1 MPDDLADALRHRISP
16 EVTAEE
22 FDQELADTAAS
33 GLLHELNQA
42 ALGDQAVPGLLTIPS
57 SPDGTSMRPSRRS
70 TLDRVGCCWTWRAG
84 RVARVC
90 GWPSRP
96 DATW

>member
-42 ALGDQAVPGLLTIPS
+42 ALGD
-57 SPDGTSMRPSRRS
+57 
-70 TLDRVGCCWTWRAG
+70 
-84 RVARVC
+84 
-90 GWPSRP
+90 
-96 DATW
+96 